1 LIVEAGVVQTLHTGG
16 KMHGKPEIESHLPL
30 VRRIAGRIKSM
41 LGPPLEVD
49 DLVSYGVIGLTDAL
63 ERFRPET
70 GVPFESFAHYRI
82 RGAILEGI
90 SRQCPLSR
98 HAYRRLR
105 LQGKAGDHME
115 MVARDLAGAGQRS
128 PEADASMI
136 ASSIRD
142 LASIYTVARLAR
154 RYEDDGPEMEFEDPS
169 ARRAHEERV
178 RRGEIRDLIDRLPDD
193 QARLLRLYYFE
204 DLTLEEAGTRL
215 GFRKS
220 WACKLH
226 KAALARLREMMSP
239 TEGSD

>member
-1 LIVEAGVVQTLHTGG
+1 
-16 KMHGKPEIESHLPL
+16 MPEKQDIERHLPL
-30 VRRIAGRIKSM
+30 VRRIAGRIRAT
-41 LGPPLEVD
+41 LQPPLELD

-82 RGAILEGI
+82 RGSILEGI

-98 HAYRRLR
+98 HAYRKLR
-105 LQGKAGDHME
+105 LQGMAVDHME
-115 MVARDLAGAGQRS
+115 SVARDLAGTGHRS
-128 PEADASMI
+128 ADADASMI

-154 RYEDDGPEMEFEDPS
+154 RYEEDGPEVEFEDP
-169 ARRAHEERV
+169 AAGQAHERRV
-178 RRGEIRDLIDRLPDD
+178 RMGEITDLIDRLPRD

-204 DLTLEEAGTRL
+204 DLTLEEAGSRL

-220 WACKLH
+220 WASKLH
-226 KAALARLREMMSP
+226 RAALARLRELMGP
-239 TEGSD
+239 REAPD